1 MANDE
6 KILDY
11 LKKVTADLH
20 RTRRRLQDAE
30 AAAQEPIAVVAMGC
44 RFPGGVSTP
53 EELWQLVAEGR
64 DAVSGMPDDRGW
76 DLDQLMGEDASQPGT
91 SYVHQGGFLQGAG
104 DFDAGFFGIGPME
117 AEATDP
123 QQRLTLEVAWE
134 AFERAGID
142 PETLRGGRV
151 GVYMGSGIQDYGDFP
166 EGVPEAVEAY
176 MATARAA
183 SVISGRISYTL
194 GLEGPS
200 FTVDTACSSSLVA
213 LHLAAQALRQDECSL
228 ALAGGVMVMST
239 PAPFVAFSKQRGLAP
254 DGRCK
259 AFSDTADGTGWS
271 EGAGIVL
278 LERLSDARRNGHP
291 VLAVVRGSAINS
303 DGASNGLTAPSG
315 PSQQRVIRQALA
327 NARVPG
333 AHVDVVE
340 AHGTGTTL
348 GDPIEAQALLA
359 TYGQDR
365 TAEQPL
371 RLGSLKANIGHAQA
385 AAGVGGVIKMVMAL
399 RNGVLPRTLHVDQPS
414 THVDWTSGHV
424 SLLTEAEP
432 WTQHGHPRTAGIS
445 AFGLSGTNAHVILQ
459 EAPAP
464 EPSATGTD
472 NGPGATTA
480 TSEGA
485 TAQPV
490 EGQPATDSRTVPFTA
505 PVTPYLVS
513 GRSAASLRAQA
524 ERLASFVRDGAGAA
538 ARPED
543 IGHALIAN
551 RTAFEH
557 RAVVLDTGAL
567 SGTDGSEPNPL
578 LTGLDA
584 LADGTKAP
592 HVIRGTATGPAQVAF
607 VFPGQGSQWAG
618 MAVELLA
625 SSPVFADRMR
635 ECADALAPFTDWDL
649 LDVVHQR
656 PGAPTFDEVDVVQP
670 VLWAVMVSLAGLWR
684 ACGVEPAAVVGHSQ
698 GEIAA
703 ACVAGAL
710 SLEDGARV
718 VALRSRIIRQDLAG
732 RGGMMSVALPS
743 AEAESVMSGWGDRL
757 QIAVVNSPASTVV
770 CGETEALDELYAHL
784 DAQGV
789 QARRIPVDYASHSVF
804 VEEIRDRLL
813 AEIAEVTPRPSTTT
827 FYSTVTG
834 GPLDT
839 TALDAGYWYENLRR
853 TVRFEDTTRAML
865 DDGFTLF
872 VEASPH
878 PGLFIAL
885 GETVAATSATA
896 TAVGSLRR
904 HSGGPDRFALSL
916 AEAYVHGAPVDWSL
930 FHDAAPTTRV
940 ELPTY
945 AFQRERYWVTAPAGA
960 GDVLTAGL
968 EPAGHPL
975 LGARVSAPDTD
986 ALSLTGRL
994 SLGAHP
1000 WLGDHRVGDDA
1011 FFPGT
1016 GHVELAIYAG
1026 DQVGCP
1032 VIDELTLETPLI
1044 VPERGGAAV
1053 RVTVG
1058 TAGDDGRR
1066 QVTVH
1071 ARPEDGDQP
1080 WTRHATGI
1088 LAPAPAASGVNGSE
1102 SADWA
1107 SGQWPPAGAEPVDL
1121 DGFYDGMAE
1130 EGLRY
1135 GPAFRGLNAA
1145 WRSDGDLYAEV
1156 ALHTGTP
1163 ATDFQL
1169 HPALLDAALHGVALS
1184 GAVGEGAALPFAWS
1198 GVSLGVVGASVV
1210 RVRVSV
1216 VGEGRVS
1223 VVLADAGGGVVASV
1237 GSLALRAVDG
1247 QRRAVAE
1254 SGVRGS
1260 LFGVEWPEVALP
1272 DTGAVEVLSVG
1283 RWSEVAGSLSSSGVV
1298 VPDVVVFDSVRA
1310 GAGEVGV
1317 GSAGV
1322 VRDAVCEALA
1332 VVQEWLS
1339 DERFGEARLV
1349 VRTVGAVAL
1358 PGEGVAD
1365 VAGAAVWGLVRSA
1378 QSENPG
1384 RLVLLDSAS
1393 GTTADEAVR
1402 VVALGESQVVVREGR
1417 AHVGRLVRAA
1427 QPADEDEN
1435 EGVEFGSAGTVLLT
1449 GGTGTLGRVFA
1460 RHLVAERGV
1469 RRLVLTSRRGGAAEG
1484 VAELVE
1490 ELAGWGAEV
1499 VVEACDAADR
1509 ASLESL
1515 LGAIPADRP
1524 LVGVVHLAG
1533 VLDDGVIGSLTPER
1547 VGAVLRPKV
1556 DAALNLHELTRGMD
1570 LAAFVLFSSVA
1581 GTFGNAGQ
1589 GNYAA
1594 ANAFLDA
1601 LATYRRAEGLPAH
1614 SLAWGFWDEASGMTG
1629 KLSGAER
1636 SRISSVGGVF
1646 PISSDSGVALFDA
1659 ALQMTAPV
1667 IVPVHLDLAAVR
1679 AQGDS
1684 SRELFRTLV
1693 PVVTRRR
1700 ATGHVEANGLQQR
1713 LARLAEPERE
1723 AAVLEVVLEQVA
1735 SVLGYSSLQAIEPEK
1750 AFKDLGFDSLRA
1762 VEFRNA
1768 LAEAAGLRLP
1778 ATVVFDYPTPMALA
1792 RHLLSEVAGSDAP
1805 ATAAVAAVSPGL
1817 AAHADD
1823 PIVIVGMA
1831 CRYPGN
1837 VGSPEDLWQAVTE
1850 GADLISDFPT
1860 DRGWDLRKIY
1870 DPEGLRPDTSYVAR
1884 GGFLDDAPGFDPAF
1898 FGISPNEALI
1908 MDPQQRLLLETS
1920 WEAFER
1926 AGIDPLSLK
1935 ESRTGVFAG
1944 MMYHDY
1950 AHNASTGGIASGRIS
1965 YVLGLEG
1972 PSMTVDTACSSSLVA
1987 LHLAIQALRSGECS
2001 LALAGGVAV
2010 MSEPEVFVEFSRQRG
2025 LAKDGRCKSFAG
2037 AADGAAWSEGV
2048 GVLLVERLSDARRLG
2063 HDVLAVVRGSAVNQD
2078 GASNGLTAPNGPSQQ
2093 RVIRAALADAQI
2105 SSDQVDL
2112 VEAHG
2117 TGTRLGDP
2125 IEAQALLATYGQGR
2139 PEGDP
2144 LWLGSL
2150 KSNLGHAQA
2159 AAGVGGV
2166 IKAVQAIRHGVLP
2179 RTLHVDVPTP
2189 QVDWAAGA
2197 VELLTES
2204 RAWPERDRPR
2214 RVGVSS
2220 FGLSGTNAHVIVEQ
2234 APVVEEPEAVTV
2246 AELPVV
2252 PVVLSARSEA
2262 GLSGQASR
2270 LLARLG
2276 SSASSLLDVGFSSVV
2291 SRAVLEH
2298 RAVVAASGREEL
2310 VRGLTALAEG
2320 GVAASVVRGSVRP
2333 AGKVAFLFT
2342 GQGAQ
2347 RLGMGRELYEAFPVF
2362 AEAFDAVL
2370 VELDARLGRS
2380 LRDVVWGED
2389 AGLLNGTMFAQAGL
2403 FAVETA
2409 LFRLAESWGVRPDFL
2424 VGHSVGEIAAAHV
2437 AGVLSLADA
2446 AELVVARGRLMQA
2459 LPAGG
2464 SMVAVEATEAEV
2476 LPLLSGEVGIAAVNG
2491 PRSVVVSGAEAAV
2504 ADLVE
2509 KFAGQ
2514 GRRTSVLRVSH
2525 AFHSPLMEPM
2535 LAEFGAVVAGLE
2547 FRAPSIPVVS
2557 GVSGDLAEGWG
2568 TPEYWVR
2575 HVREAVRFADAVSFV
2590 VSRGV
2595 TSFVEVGP
2603 DGVLSGMAQ
2612 QSVDPESAALFVPL
2626 VRKGR
2631 PEVSTAVTALGQL
2644 HVGGV
2649 PVDWARYFEG
2659 SGARRVDLPTYAFQ
2673 HQNYW
2678 IVGEQRGTDLE
2689 SIGQESADHPLLSA
2703 VVSSPESD
2711 SVVLTGR
2718 LSTES
2723 QLWLADHAVGD
2734 TTLFPG
2740 TGFVEL
2746 ALRAAHE
2753 VGCTTLEE
2761 LTLETPLVL
2770 PDHGGVALQVVV
2782 GSPDEYGRRAVTIH
2796 SRGEATDLPWVR
2808 HATGSLAVVTDA
2820 VGVEDV
2826 AWSAGQWP
2834 PAGAEPVELDGFYD
2848 GMAEAGLRYG
2858 PSFRGLS
2865 EAWRTDEHVFAEVGL
2880 PEGIEPGTYALH
2892 PALFDAALHGVAL
2905 SGAVGEGAA
2914 LPFAWSG
2921 VSLGVVGASVVR
2933 VRVSVVGEG
2942 RVSVVLADAGG
2953 GVVASVGS
2961 LALRAV
2967 DGQRRAVAE
2976 SGVRGSLFGV
2986 EWPEVALPDTGA
2998 VEVLSVGRW
3007 SEVAGSLSSSSVV
3020 VPDVVV
3026 FDSVRA
3032 GAGEVGVGS
3041 AGVVRD
3047 AVCEALAVVQEWL
3060 SDERFGEARLVVRT
3074 VGAVALPG
3082 EGLADVAGAAVWGL
3096 VRSAQSE
3103 NPGRVVLLDG
3113 EPDDVSG
3120 LAGVARVVAL
3130 SESQV
3135 VVRGNRAH
3143 VGRLERALPS
3153 AEDTGGVDFGSAGT
3167 VLLTGGTGTLG
3178 RVFARHLVAE
3188 RGVRRLVLTSRRGAG
3203 AEGVAELVEEL
3214 AGRGAEVVVE
3224 ACDAADREALAG
3236 VLGAIPADRPLVGVV
3251 HLAGVLDDG
3260 VIGSL
3265 TPERVE
3271 AVLRPKV
3278 DAALNLHE
3286 LTRGM
3291 DLAAFV
3297 LFSSAAGVLGNPGQ
3311 GNYAAANAFLDA
3323 LATYRRAE
3331 GLPAQSL
3338 AWGPWAD
3345 GGMADSLQSTDSQR
3359 MLRTGIETLSGE
3371 EGTAL
3376 FDAAETSGRAAL
3388 VTMRVDLT
3396 GPGAP
3401 EPDDLPDL
3409 FRGLVRQG
3417 AHRTTDASASGAA
3430 AFRRRMTALTD
3441 NERAEQVLDLVRA
3454 HAAAILGYAGPSA
3467 IEPDR
3472 AFKELGFDS
3481 LAAVEFRNGLAQAT
3495 GLRPPATLV
3504 FDYPNSRALAQY
3516 LADEL
3521 RPDSPTDEEAVGEER
3536 VRRILQGIPLS
3547 RLRDAGL
3554 MEVLFELAGAHD
3566 EPVNPTAGLDDP
3578 SPESIDSMD
3587 AESLISMAL
3596 DGSGLDDAT
3605 QGM

>member
-30 AAAQEPIAVVAMGC
+30 AASQEPIAIVAMGC
-44 RFPGGVSTP
+44 RFPGGVTTP

-76 DLDQLMGEDASQPGT
+76 DLGRLMGEDTSQPGT
-91 SYVHQGGFLQGAG
+91 SYVHQGGFLEGAG
-104 DFDAGFFGIGPME
+104 DFDAGFFGMSPME

-123 QQRLTLEVAWE
+123 QQRLSLEVAWE

-183 SVISGRISYTL
+183 SVISGRISYAL

-213 LHLAAQALRQDECSL
+213 LHLAAQALRQDECGL

-239 PAPFVAFSKQRGLAP
+239 AAPFVAFSKQRGLAP

-259 AFSDTADGTGWS
+259 AFSDSADGTGWS

-291 VLAVVRGSAINS
+291 VLAVIRGSAINS

-333 AHVDVVE
+333 AHVDAVE

-365 TAEQPL
+365 TAEHPL
-371 RLGSLKANIGHAQA
+371 RLGSFKANIGHAQA

-399 RNGVLPRTLHVDQPS
+399 RNGLLPRTLHVEQPS

-432 WTQHGHPRTAGIS
+432 WTRQGHPRTAGVS

-459 EAPAP
+459 EAP
-464 EPSATGTD
+464 EPDAAEDPDGTSVGTAGSRPD
-472 NGPGATTA
+472 TDDRALPFVTPG
-480 TSEGA
+480 
-485 TAQPV
+485 
-490 EGQPATDSRTVPFTA
+490 A
-505 PVTPYLVS
+505 PVTPFLLS
-513 GRSAASLRAQA
+513 GRSAAGLRAQA
-524 ERLASFVRDGAGAA
+524 ERLASFVRDGAGAT
-538 ARPED
+538 ARHRD
-543 IGHALIAN
+543 IGHALMAT

-557 RAVVLDTGAL
+557 RAVVLDTGDPEFA
-567 SGTDGSEPNPL
+567 DGSESTPL
-578 LTGLDA
+578 LSGLDA
-584 LADGTKAP
+584 LAADAKAR
-592 HVIRGTATGPAQVAF
+592 HVVRGAATGPAQVAF

-625 SSPVFADRMR
+625 TSPVFADRMR
-635 ECADALAPFTDWDL
+635 ECAEALAPFTDWDL

-656 PGAPTFDEVDVVQP
+656 PDAPTFEEVDVVQP
-670 VLWAVMVSLAGLWR
+670 VLWAVMVSLAALWR

-732 RGGMMSVALPS
+732 RGGMMSVALPA
-743 AEAESVMSGWGDRL
+743 AEAESVMRGWGDRL

-770 CGETEALDELYAHL
+770 CGEREALDELYTHL
-784 DAQGV
+784 EAQGV

-813 AEIAEVTPRPSTTT
+813 AEIADVTPRPSTTT

-834 GPLDT
+834 GSLDT

-885 GETVAATSATA
+885 GETIATTPAGAA
-896 TAVGSLRR
+896 AVGSLRR
-904 HSGGPDRFALSL
+904 HSGDPARFALSL

-930 FHDAAPTTRV
+930 FHDAEPATRV

-945 AFQRERYWVTAPAGA
+945 AFQRERYWVTAPTGA

-968 EPAGHPL
+968 EATDHPL

-994 SLGAHP
+994 SLGTHP
-1000 WLGDHRVGDDA
+1000 WLGDHRVGDSV

-1016 GHVELAIYAG
+1016 GHVELVGYAA
-1026 DQVGCP
+1026 DMAGCA
-1032 VIDELTLETPLI
+1032 VIDELTLETPLT
-1044 VPERGGAAV
+1044 VPERGGVAV

-1058 TAGDDGRR
+1058 TAGSDGRR
-1066 QVTVH
+1066 PVTVH
-1071 ARPEDGDQP
+1071 ARTEDGDQP
-1080 WTRHATGI
+1080 WTRHATGVI
-1088 LAPAPAASGVNGSE
+1088 APESLRVRGS
-1102 SADWA
+1102 SAGTGWA
-1107 SGQWPPAGAEPVDL
+1107 SAQWPPAGAEPVDL
-1121 DGFYDGMAE
+1121 DGFYEGMAD

-1135 GPAFRGLNAA
+1135 GPVFQGLTAA
-1145 WRSDGDLYAEV
+1145 WRADGDIYAEV
-1156 ALHTGTP
+1156 ALPTGTP
-1163 ATDFQL
+1163 ATDFRL

-1184 GAVGEGAALPFAWS
+1184 GAVSEGAALPFAWS
-1198 GVSLGVVGASVV
+1198 GVSLGAVGASAV
-1210 RVRVSV
+1210 RVRVSA
-1216 VGEGRVS
+1216 VGENRVS
-1223 VVLADAGGGVVASV
+1223 VVLADTGGGVVASV
-1237 GSLALRAVDG
+1237 DSLVLRSVG
-1247 QRRAVAE
+1247 GERRAMTE
-1254 SGVRGS
+1254 SGVAGS
-1260 LFGVEWPEVALP
+1260 LFGMDWPETALP
-1272 DTGAVEVLSVG
+1272 DAEAFEGVSVG
-1283 RWSEVAGSLSSSGVV
+1283 RWNDVKGTSDA
-1298 VPDVVVFDSVRA
+1298 VPDVVVYESLRTGEAGDGTADDVRTA
-1310 GAGEVGV
+1310 VG
-1317 GSAGV
+1317 
-1322 VRDAVCEALA
+1322 EALE
-1332 VVQEWLS
+1332 VVQAWLA
-1339 DERFGEARLV
+1339 DERFGESRLI
-1349 VRTVGAVAL
+1349 VRTRGAVAL
-1358 PGEGVAD
+1358 PGASPAD
-1365 VAGAAVWGLVRSA
+1365 MAGAAVWGLVRSA
-1378 QSENPG
+1378 QSESPG
-1384 RLVLLDSAS
+1384 RVVLLDSDSDEVTDLAARV
-1393 GTTADEAVR
+1393 TAM
-1402 VVALGESQVVVREGR
+1402 GESQVVVHENR
-1417 AHVGRLVRAA
+1417 AHVGRLVRVE
-1427 QPADEDEN
+1427 QPADESAD
-1435 EGVEFGSAGTVLLT
+1435 VEFDSAGTVLLT

-1460 RHLVAERGV
+1460 RHLVVERGV
-1469 RRLVLTSRRGGAAEG
+1469 RRLVLTSRRGAGVEG
-1484 VAELVE
+1484 VGELVE

-1499 VVEACDAADR
+1499 VVEACDVADR
-1509 ASLESL
+1509 ASVERV
-1515 LGAIPADRP
+1515 LGSVPVDRP

-1533 VLDDGVIGSLTPER
+1533 VLDDGVIGSLTAER
-1547 VGAVLRPKV
+1547 VDAVLRPKV
-1556 DAALNLHELTRGMD
+1556 DAALNLHELTRD
-1570 LAAFVLFSSVA
+1570 LDLTAFVLFSSVA

-1646 PISSDSGVALFDA
+1646 PISSEGGVALFDA
-1659 ALQMTAPV
+1659 ALRLDRAVVAPV
-1667 IVPVHLDLAAVR
+1667 RLDLAAVR
-1679 AQGDS
+1679 AQGSAARD
-1684 SRELFRTLV
+1684 LFRTLV
-1693 PVVTRRR
+1693 PVVARRR
-1700 ATGHVEANGLQQR
+1700 AAGHIEANGLQQR
-1713 LARLAEPERE
+1713 LARIPEAERE
-1723 AAVLEVVLEQVA
+1723 AVVLEAVLEQVA

-1768 LAEAAGLRLP
+1768 VSEATTLRLP
-1778 ATVVFDYPTPMALA
+1778 ATVVFDYPTPAALA
-1792 RHLLSEVAGSDAP
+1792 RHLLGELSGTDAP
-1805 ATAAVAAVSPGL
+1805 EAATLTPVRPNP

-1823 PIVIVGMA
+1823 PIAIVGMA

-1837 VGSPEDLWQAVTE
+1837 IASPEDLWQAVSE

-1860 DRGWDLRKIY
+1860 DRGWNLRKIY
-1870 DPEGLRPDTSYVAR
+1870 DPEGVRPDTSYVAR

-1908 MDPQQRLLLETS
+1908 MDPQQRLLLEAS
-1920 WEAFER
+1920 WEVFER

-1972 PSMTVDTACSSSLVA
+1972 PSMTVDTACSSSLVS

-2063 HDVLAVVRGSAVNQD
+2063 HEVLAVVRGSAVNQD

-2093 RVIRAALADAQI
+2093 RVIRAALEGAGLT
-2105 SSDQVDL
+2105 SSDVDL

-2189 QVDWAAGA
+2189 QVDWSAGA

-2234 APVVEEPEAVTV
+2234 APVVEELDVSVTV
-2246 AELPVV
+2246 ELPVV

-2262 GLSGQASR
+2262 GLSAQAGK
-2270 LLARLG
+2270 LLG
-2276 SSASSLLDVGFSSVV
+2276 VSSASLLDVGFSSVV
-2291 SRAVLEH
+2291 SRGVLEH
-2298 RAVVAASGREEL
+2298 RAVVAASDREEL
-2310 VRGLTALAEG
+2310 VQGLTALAEG
-2320 GVAASVVRGSVRP
+2320 GLSSSVVRGSLRP

-2362 AEAFDAVL
+2362 AAAFDEV
-2370 VELDARLGRS
+2370 VGELDARLGRS
-2380 LRDVVWGED
+2380 LREVVWGED

-2409 LFRLAESWGVRPDFL
+2409 LFRLVESWGVRPDFL

-2437 AGVLSLADA
+2437 SGALTLGDA
-2446 AELVVARGRLMQA
+2446 AELVVARGRLMQG

-2464 SMVAVEATEAEV
+2464 SMVAVEASEAEV
-2476 LPLLSGEVGIAAVNG
+2476 LPLLNAEVGIAAVNG
-2491 PRSVVVSGAEAAV
+2491 PRSVVVSGVESAV
-2504 ADLVE
+2504 ADLVG
-2509 KFAGQ
+2509 KFAGE
-2514 GRRTSVLRVSH
+2514 GRRTSTLRVSH

-2535 LAEFGAVVAGLE
+2535 LAEFGAVVSGLS
-2547 FRAPSIPVVS
+2547 FGAASIPVVS
-2557 GVSGDLAEGWG
+2557 GVTGELSQEVT
-2568 TPEYWVR
+2568 TPSYWVR
-2575 HVREAVRFADAVSFV
+2575 HVRDAVRFADAVSFV

-2603 DGVLSGMAQ
+2603 DGVLCGMAQ
-2612 QSVDPESAALFVPL
+2612 QSVDAELAATVFVPL

-2631 PEVSTAVTALGQL
+2631 PEVASTVTALGQL
-2644 HVGGV
+2644 HVSGV
-2649 PVDWARYFEG
+2649 PVDWARFFEG
-2659 SGARRVDLPTYAFQ
+2659 TGARRVDLPTYAFQ

-2678 IVGEQRGTDLE
+2678 IVGEQHGADAE
-2689 SIGQESADHPLLSA
+2689 SMGQATAGHPLLSA
-2703 VVSSPESD
+2703 VVTSPDAD
-2711 SVVLTGR
+2711 SVILTGR
-2718 LSTES
+2718 LSTGTQS
-2723 QLWLADHAVGD
+2723 WLADHALGD
-2734 TTLFPG
+2734 VTLFPG

-2746 ALRAAHE
+2746 ALRAADE
-2753 VGCTTLEE
+2753 VGYAGLEE
-2761 LTLETPLVL
+2761 LTLEAPLVL
-2770 PDHGGVALQVVV
+2770 PEHEGVALQVVV
-2782 GSPDEYGRRAVTIH
+2782 GPSDDSGRRPVAVH
-2796 SRGEATDLPWVR
+2796 SRGETTDQPWVR
-2808 HATGSLAVVTDA
+2808 HAIGSLVAAVDTSGA
-2820 VGVEDV
+2820 ADV
-2826 AWSAGQWP
+2826 AWAAGQWP
-2834 PAGAEPVELDGFYD
+2834 PAGTEPVELDGFYED
-2848 GMAEAGLRYG
+2848 MAEAGLSYG
-2858 PSFRGLS
+2858 PSFCGLS
-2865 EAWRTDEHVFAEVGL
+2865 EAWRSDGHVYAEVGL
-2880 PEGIEPGTYALH
+2880 PEGVEPGTYALH

-2905 SGAVGEGAA
+2905 SGAVSEGAA

-2921 VSLGVVGASVVR
+2921 VSLGAVGASAVR
-2933 VRVSVVGEG
+2933 VRVSVEGEG
-2942 RVSVVLADAGG
+2942 RVSVALADAGG
-2953 GVVASVGS
+2953 AMVASVGS
-2961 LALRAV
+2961 LVLRSV
-2967 DGQRRAVAE
+2967 EGERRAAAE
-2976 SGVRGSLFGV
+2976 SGARGSLFGV
-2986 EWPEVALPDTGA
+2986 EWPEVALPGSGETA
-2998 VEVLSVGRW
+2998 ELTVGRW
-3007 SEVAGSLSSSSVV
+3007 ADVVGSSSV
-3020 VPDVVV
+3020 VPDVVL
-3026 FDSVRA
+3026 FDSLRA
-3032 GAGEVGVGS
+3032 GEAEAVP

-3047 AVCEALAVVQEWL
+3047 AVSEVLGVVQEWL
-3060 SDERFGEARLVVRT
+3060 GDERFGRSRLVVRT

-3082 EGLADVAGAAVWGL
+3082 EGVDDLAGGAVWGL

-3113 EPDDVSG
+3113 ELSAPAEMS
-3120 LAGVARVVAL
+3120 RVVAL
-3130 SESQV
+3130 GESQV
-3135 VVRGNRAH
+3135 VVREGRAH
-3143 VGRLERALPS
+3143 VGRLQRVVPS
-3153 AEDTGGVDFGSAGT
+3153 DGDRQVVEFDSAGT

-3178 RVFARHLVAE
+3178 RVFARHLVVE

-3203 AEGVAELVEEL
+3203 VEGVGELVEEL
-3214 AGRGAEVVVE
+3214 AGWGAEVVVE
-3224 ACDAADREALAG
+3224 ACDVADRASVER
-3236 VLGAIPADRPLVGVV
+3236 VLGSVPVDRPLVGVV

-3265 TPERVE
+3265 TAERVD

-3286 LTRGM
+3286 LTR
-3291 DLAAFV
+3291 DLDLTAFV
-3297 LFSSAAGVLGNPGQ
+3297 LFSSAAGVIGNAGQ

-3338 AWGPWAD
+3338 AWGPWGD
-3345 GGMADSLQSTDSQR
+3345 GGMAYSLQSADSQR
-3359 MLRTGIETLSGE
+3359 MRRTGIATLSAE

-3376 FDAAETSGRAAL
+3376 FDAAETAGGAAL

-3396 GPGAP
+3396 GTDAPG
-3401 EPDDLPDL
+3401 PDELPDL
-3409 FRGLVRQG
+3409 FRGLVRPG
-3417 AHRTTDASASGAA
+3417 VHRAVDTTASGAA
-3430 AFRRRMTALTD
+3430 AFRQRMNALTD
-3441 NERAEQVLDLVRA
+3441 EERTDQVLDLVRA
-3454 HAAAILGYAGPSA
+3454 HAAAILGYAGASA

-3481 LAAVEFRNGLAQAT
+3481 LAAVEFRNGLSQTT

-3504 FDYPNSRALAQY
+3504 FDYPNSRVLAKY
-3516 LADEL
+3516 LAEEL
-3521 RPDSPTDEEAVGEER
+3521 RPDSTTDAQDVEEER
-3536 VRRILQGIPLS
+3536 VRRILKGIPLS

-3554 MEVLFELAGAHD
+3554 MEVLFDLAGAHEEPANPAEDTD
-3566 EPVNPTAGLDDP
+3566 ENSTA
-3578 SPESIDSMD
+3578 SIDSMD

-3596 DGSGLDDAT
+3596 EGSGLDDAT

>member
-30 AAAQEPIAVVAMGC
+30 AASQEPIAIVAMGC
-44 RFPGGVSTP
+44 RFPGGVTTP

-91 SYVHQGGFLQGAG
+91 SYVHQGGFLDGAG
-104 DFDAGFFGIGPME
+104 DFDAGFFGMSPME

-123 QQRLTLEVAWE
+123 QQRLSLEVAWE

-183 SVISGRISYTL
+183 SVISGRISYAL

-213 LHLAAQALRQDECSL
+213 LHLAAQALRQDECGL

-239 PAPFVAFSKQRGLAP
+239 AAPFVAFSKQRGLAP

-259 AFSDTADGTGWS
+259 AFSDSADGTGWS

-291 VLAVVRGSAINS
+291 VLAVIRGSAINS

-333 AHVDVVE
+333 AHVDAVE

-371 RLGSLKANIGHAQA
+371 RLGSFKANIGHAQA

-399 RNGVLPRTLHVDQPS
+399 RHGLLPRTLHVEQPS

-432 WTQHGHPRTAGIS
+432 WTRQGHPRTAGVS
-445 AFGLSGTNAHVILQ
+445 AFGLSGTNVHVILQ
-459 EAPAP
+459 EAPEP
-464 EPSATGTD
+464 EPAAASGGTSAEPAAASD
-472 NGPGATTA
+472 GA
-480 TSEGA
+480 S
-485 TAQPV
+485 AQPAGSGPLTDGRTLPFATPTTPDSSSTFV
-490 EGQPATDSRTVPFTA
+490 TPAM
-505 PVTPYLVS
+505 PVTPFLLS
-513 GRSAASLRAQA
+513 GRSAAGLRAQA
-524 ERLASFVRDGAGAA
+524 ERLASFVRDGDGAT
-538 ARPED
+538 ARQRD
-543 IGHALIAN
+543 IGHALIAT

-557 RAVVLDTGAL
+557 RAVVLDTGD
-567 SGTDGSEPNPL
+567 STGTDGNESTSL
-578 LTGLDA
+578 LSGLDA
-584 LADGTKAP
+584 LAADAKAP
-592 HVIRGTATGPAQVAF
+592 HMVRGTATGPAQVAF

-625 SSPVFADRMR
+625 TSPVFADRMR
-635 ECADALAPFTDWDL
+635 ECAEALAPFTDWDL

-656 PGAPTFDEVDVVQP
+656 PGAPTFEEVDVVQP
-670 VLWAVMVSLAGLWR
+670 VLWAVMVSLAALWR

-732 RGGMMSVALPS
+732 RGGMMSVALPA
-743 AEAESVMSGWGDRL
+743 AEAESVMRGWGDRL

-770 CGETEALDELYAHL
+770 CGEKEALDELHTHL
-784 DAQGV
+784 EAQGV

-813 AEIAEVTPRPSTTT
+813 AEIADVTPRPSTTT

-834 GPLDT
+834 GSLDT

-885 GETVAATSATA
+885 GETIATTPSGAA
-896 TAVGSLRR
+896 AVGSLRR
-904 HSGGPDRFALSL
+904 HSGDPARFALSL

-930 FHDAAPTTRV
+930 FHDAEPATRV

-945 AFQRERYWVTAPAGA
+945 AFQRERYWVTAPTGA

-968 EPAGHPL
+968 EPADHPL

-994 SLGAHP
+994 SLGTHP
-1000 WLGDHRVGDDA
+1000 WLGDHRVGDSV

-1016 GHVELAIYAG
+1016 GHVELVGYAA
-1026 DQVGCP
+1026 DMAGCA
-1032 VIDELTLETPLI
+1032 VIDELTLETPLT
-1044 VPERGGAAV
+1044 VPERGGVAV

-1058 TAGDDGRR
+1058 TAGSDGRR
-1066 QVTVH
+1066 PVTVH
-1071 ARPEDGDQP
+1071 ARTEDGDQP
-1080 WTRHATGI
+1080 WTRHATGV
-1088 LAPAPAASGVNGSE
+1088 LAPETPAPGAHGSE
-1102 SADWA
+1102 DAAWA
-1107 SGQWPPAGAEPVDL
+1107 SEQWPPAGSEPVDL

-1135 GPAFRGLNAA
+1135 GPVFRGLNAA
-1145 WRSDGDLYAEV
+1145 WRADGDIYAEA
-1156 ALHTGTP
+1156 ALPTGTP
-1163 ATDFQL
+1163 ATDFRL

-1198 GVSLGVVGASVV
+1198 GVSLGVVGASAV

-1223 VVLADAGGGVVASV
+1223 VVLAEAGGGVVASV
-1237 GSLALRAVDG
+1237 DSLVLRSVG
-1247 QRRAVAE
+1247 GERRAVAE
-1254 SGVRGS
+1254 SGVAGS
-1260 LFGVEWPEVALP
+1260 LFGVEWPEATLP
-1272 DTGAVEVLSVG
+1272 DAEAVDGVSVG
-1283 RWSEVAGSLSSSGVV
+1283 RWGEVAGSSGV
-1298 VPDVVVFDSVRA
+1298 VPDVVVYESLRAGGVGEGTADGVRA
-1310 GAGEVGV
+1310 
-1317 GSAGV
+1317 
-1322 VRDAVCEALA
+1322 AVCEALD

-1339 DERFGEARLV
+1339 DERFAEARLV

-1358 PGEGVAD
+1358 PGAGPLD
-1365 VAGAAVWGLVRSA
+1365 VTGAAVWGLVRSA

-1384 RLVLLDSAS
+1384 RVVLLDSESDDVTDQA
-1393 GTTADEAVR
+1393 AR
-1402 VVALGESQVVVREGR
+1402 VAAMGESQVVVRENR
-1417 AHVGRLVRAA
+1417 AHVGRLTRAVPSA
-1427 QPADEDEN
+1427 EESAD
-1435 EGVEFGSAGTVLLT
+1435 VEFDSAGTVLLT

-1460 RHLVAERGV
+1460 RHLVVERGV
-1469 RRLVLTSRRGGAAEG
+1469 RRLVLTSRRGGAVEG
-1484 VAELVE
+1484 VGELVE

-1509 ASLESL
+1509 GSLERV
-1515 LGAIPADRP
+1515 LGAVPVDRP

-1533 VLDDGVIGSLTPER
+1533 VLDDGVIGSLTAER

-1556 DAALNLHELTRGMD
+1556 DAALNLHELTRDLD

-1601 LATYRRAEGLPAH
+1601 LATHRRAEGLPAH

-1646 PISSDSGVALFDA
+1646 PISSDRGVALFDA
-1659 ALQMTAPV
+1659 ALRMDRPV
-1667 IVPVHLDLAAVR
+1667 VVPVELDLAAVR
-1679 AQGDS
+1679 AQGS
-1684 SRELFRTLV
+1684 AGRELFRTLV

-1723 AAVLEVVLEQVA
+1723 GAVLEVVLEQVA

-1768 LAEAAGLRLP
+1768 VSEATALRLP
-1778 ATVVFDYPTPMALA
+1778 ATVVFDYPTPAALA
-1792 RHLLSEVAGSDAP
+1792 RHLLTELSGTDAP
-1805 ATAAVAAVSPGL
+1805 AATTPTPVRPNPAV
-1817 AAHADD
+1817 HADD
-1823 PIVIVGMA
+1823 PIAIVGMA

-1837 VGSPEDLWQAVTE
+1837 IGSPEDLWQAVTD

-1870 DPEGLRPDTSYVAR
+1870 DPEGVRPDTSYVAR

-1972 PSMTVDTACSSSLVA
+1972 PSMTVDTACSSSLVS

-2063 HDVLAVVRGSAVNQD
+2063 HEVLAVVRGSAVNQD

-2139 PEGDP
+2139 AKNDP

-2189 QVDWAAGA
+2189 QVDWSAGA

-2204 RAWPERDRPR
+2204 RAWPVRDRPR
-2214 RVGVSS
+2214 RAGVSS

-2234 APVVEEPEAVTV
+2234 APVVEEPEASVT

-2262 GLSGQASR
+2262 GLCAQAAK
-2270 LLARLG
+2270 LLG
-2276 SSASSLLDVGFSSVV
+2276 ISDPSSLLDVGFSSVV

-2298 RAVVAASGREEL
+2298 RAVVAAADGEEL

-2347 RLGMGRELYEAFPVF
+2347 RLGMGRELYETYPAF
-2362 AEAFDAVL
+2362 AAAFDEVL

-2380 LRDVVWGED
+2380 LREVVWGED

-2409 LFRLAESWGVRPDFL
+2409 LFRLVESWGVRPDFL

-2437 AGVLSLADA
+2437 SGALTLGDA

-2476 LPLLSGEVGIAAVNG
+2476 LPLLNAEVGIAAING
-2491 PRSVVVSGAEAAV
+2491 PRSVVVSGAEVAV
-2504 ADLVE
+2504 ADLVG
-2509 KFAGQ
+2509 KFAGE
-2514 GRRTSVLRVSH
+2514 GRRTSTLRVSH

-2535 LAEFGAVVAGLE
+2535 LAEFGAVVSGLSFGE
-2547 FRAPSIPVVS
+2547 PSVPVVS
-2557 GVSGDLAEGWG
+2557 GVSGDLSEAWG
-2568 TPEYWVR
+2568 SSGYWVR

-2603 DGVLSGMAQ
+2603 DGVLCGMAQ
-2612 QSVDPESAALFVPL
+2612 QSVDAAVFVPL

-2631 PEVSTAVTALGQL
+2631 PEVASAVTALGQL
-2644 HVGGV
+2644 HVSGV
-2649 PVDWARYFEG
+2649 PVDWSRFYEG
-2659 SGARRVDLPTYAFQ
+2659 TGARRVDLPTYAFQ

-2678 IVGEQRGTDLE
+2678 IVGEQHGADPE
-2689 SIGQESADHPLLSA
+2689 SIGQEPAGHPLLSA
-2703 VVSSPESD
+2703 VVTSPD
-2711 SVVLTGR
+2711 ADRVILTGR
-2718 LSTES
+2718 LSTGS
-2723 QLWLADHAVGD
+2723 QLWLADHALGD
-2734 TTLFPG
+2734 AALFPG
-2740 TGFVEL
+2740 AGFVEL
-2746 ALRAAHE
+2746 ALRAAKE
-2753 VGCTTLEE
+2753 VGYAGLEE
-2761 LTLETPLVL
+2761 LTLEAPLVL
-2770 PDHGGVALQVVV
+2770 PEQGGVALQVVV
-2782 GSPDEYGRRAVTIH
+2782 GASDDSGRRSVTVH
-2796 SRGEATDLPWVR
+2796 SRGESTDLPWVR
-2808 HATGSLAVVTDA
+2808 HATGSLVAVADVPVA
-2820 VGVEDV
+2820 ADV
-2826 AWSAGQWP
+2826 AWVSEQWP
-2834 PAGAEPVELDGFYD
+2834 PAGSEPVDLDGFYD

-2858 PSFRGLS
+2858 PAFRGLS
-2865 EAWRTDEHVFAEVGL
+2865 QAWRTDEHVFAEVGL
-2880 PEGIEPGTYALH
+2880 PEGIEPGSYALH

-2921 VSLGVVGASVVR
+2921 VSLGVVGASVAR

-2942 RVSVVLADAGG
+2942 RVSVVLAEAGG
-2953 GVVASVGS
+2953 GVVASVDS
-2961 LALRAV
+2961 LVLRSV
-2967 DGQRRAVAE
+2967 EGERRAAAE
-2976 SGVRGSLFGV
+2976 SGARGSLFGV
-2986 EWPEVALPDTGA
+2986 EWPEVTLPGPDEAAGLT
-2998 VEVLSVGRW
+2998 VGRW
-3007 SEVAGSLSSSSVV
+3007 NDVTGTSDA

-3026 FDSVRA
+3026 YESLRAGGVGEGTADGVRA
-3032 GAGEVGVGS
+3032 
-3041 AGVVRD
+3041 
-3047 AVCEALAVVQEWL
+3047 AVCEALDVVQEWL
-3060 SDERFGEARLVVRT
+3060 SDERFAEARLVVRT

-3082 EGLADVAGAAVWGL
+3082 AGPLDVTGAAVWGL

-3103 NPGRVVLLDG
+3103 NPGRLVLLDG
-3113 EPDDVSG
+3113 ELGTLPDM
-3120 LAGVARVVAL
+3120 ARVVAL
-3130 SESQV
+3130 GESQV
-3135 VVRGNRAH
+3135 VVREGRAH
-3143 VGRLERALPS
+3143 VGRLQRVVPS
-3153 AEDTGGVDFGSAGT
+3153 GGDSSVVEFDSAGT

-3178 RVFARHLVAE
+3178 RVFARHLVVE
-3188 RGVRRLVLTSRRGAG
+3188 RGVRRLVLTSRRGG
-3203 AEGVAELVEEL
+3203 AVEGVGELVEEL
-3214 AGRGAEVVVE
+3214 AGWGAEVVVE
-3224 ACDAADREALAG
+3224 ACDAADRGSLER
-3236 VLGAIPADRPLVGVV
+3236 VLGAVPADRPLVGVV

-3265 TPERVE
+3265 TAERVG

-3291 DLAAFV
+3291 DLTAFV
-3297 LFSSAAGVLGNPGQ
+3297 LFSSAAGVIGNPGQ

-3323 LATYRRAE
+3323 LATYRRTE

-3345 GGMADSLQSTDSQR
+3345 GGMADSLDSADSQR
-3359 MLRTGIETLSGE
+3359 MRRTGIATLTAE

-3376 FDAAETSGRAAL
+3376 FDAAETAGGAAL

-3396 GPGAP
+3396 GTGAP

-3409 FRGLVRQG
+3409 FRGLVRSSG
-3417 AHRTTDASASGAA
+3417 HRATDTSASGAA
-3430 AFRRRMTALTD
+3430 AFRRRMNALTD
-3441 NERAEQVLDLVRA
+3441 EERTDQVLDLVRA
-3454 HAAAILGYAGPSA
+3454 HAAAILGYAGASA

-3504 FDYPNSRALAQY
+3504 FDYPNSRVLAQY
-3516 LADEL
+3516 LAEEL
-3521 RPDSPTDEEAVGEER
+3521 RPDSATDAQAVGEER

-3566 EPVNPTAGLDDP
+3566 EPVNPAEGTDEN
-3578 SPESIDSMD
+3578 STESIDSMD

-3596 DGSGLDDAT
+3596 DGSGLDDAI